1 MQATDIAHVIQ
12 LAVAPV
18 FLLTGIGA
26 LLSVLSAR
34 VGRIVDRSR
43 QIEEKHAGTGEHL
56 DPDVQREIDLLSRRT
71 RVAYWAI
78 SLCTAC
84 ALLICTLIVILFVG
98 AFLSLDV
105 SSAIAILFIAAMAAL
120 IIGLYCFLHE
130 IYLATASLRF
140 RWHSRTDRDKGRAAR
155 TEFPVPGRSPVTDGP
170 VCESEQQPPGI
181 S

>member
-1 MQATDIAHVIQ
+1 
-12 LAVAPV
+12 
-18 FLLTGIGA
+18 
-26 LLSVLSAR
+26 
-34 VGRIVDRSR
+34 
-43 QIEEKHAGTGEHL
+43 
-56 DPDVQREIDLLSRRT
+56 
-71 RVAYWAI
+71 VAYWAI

-140 RWHSRTDRDKGRAAR
+140 RWRSRTGPDKSRAAR
-155 TEFPVPGRSPVTDGP
+155 TDFPVPGQSPVTDGP

>member
-43 QIEEKHAGTGEHL
+43 QIEEKHAGRDGHL
-56 DPDVQREIDLLSRRT
+56 APDVQREIDMLSRRT

-78 SLCTAC
+78 SLCTTC

-140 RWHSRTDRDKGRAAR
+140 RWRSRTDPDKGRVVR
-155 TEFPVPGRSPVTDGP
+155 IPSPHPGQSPVTDRP
-170 VCESEQQPPGI
+170 VGESEQQPPGI

>member
-1 MQATDIAHVIQ
+1 M
-12 LAVAPV
+12 
-18 FLLTGIGA
+18 
-26 LLSVLSAR
+26 
-34 VGRIVDRSR
+34 GRIVDRSR
-43 QIEEKHAGTGEHL
+43 QIEEKHVVTGENL
-56 DPDVQREIDLLSRRT
+56 DPEVRCEIDMLSRRT

-120 IIGLYCFLHE
+120 IIGLYFFLHE

-140 RWHSRTDRDKGRAAR
+140 RRRSRVNSDKNRTARVHPLR
-155 TEFPVPGRSPVTDGP
+155 TEQSGPANGAGSESGLPHPEKVPKT
-170 VCESEQQPPGI
+170 
-181 S
+181 